1 MARKPRALAR
11 TAVQNQLC
19 AGVDIGK
26 ADVKVCLRVP
36 GPGTRRRNNRL
47 RAQLL
52 EYFPALQRAFDCSTS
67 KAALILLSGE
77 TEL

>member
-1 MARKPRALAR
+1 MYG
-11 TAVQNQLC
+11 C
-19 AGVDIGK
+19 
-26 ADVKVCLRVP
+26 P
-36 GPGTRRRNNRL
+36 GREPDGAINRL

-52 EYFPALQRAFDCSTS
+52 EYLPALQRAFDCSTS